1 VRPVV
6 RDFLG
11 TGWSY
16 PVQTDQQGNIKM
28 EGGEDNIER
37 SVRLILGTAKGERV
51 MRPEFG
57 CDIHDQV
64 FSALSPATLNRIEES
79 VRSALV
85 RWEPR
90 IDVESVDATPD
101 ANNPNKVMVDIE
113 YWIQRT
119 NSRSNMV
126 YPFFVQEGEE

>member
-1 VRPVV
+1 MG

-11 TGWSY
+11 TGWNV
-16 PVQTDQQGNIKM
+16 PVETDHQGNVKLTGS
-28 EGGEDNIER
+28 EENVKQ
-37 SVRLILGTAKGERV
+37 SVRIILGTAKGERV

-64 FSALSPATLNRIEES
+64 YSSLSPATLNRIEEG

-90 IDVESVDATPD
+90 IDVESVDAAPD
-101 ANNPNKVMVDIE
+101 PTEPNKVRVDIE
-113 YWIQRT
+113 YWVEST
-119 NSRSNMV
+119 NSRDNMV
-126 YPFFVQEGEE
+126 YPFSVQEG

>member
-1 VRPVV
+1 MS

-16 PVQTDQQGNIKM
+16 PVRTDHQGNIKM
-28 EGGEDNIER
+28 EDGIDNVER
-37 SVRLILGTAKGERV
+37 SVRIILGTAKGERV

-57 CDIHDQV
+57 CEIHDQV
-64 FSALSPATLNRIEES
+64 FSSLSPATLNRIEES

-90 IDVESVDATPD
+90 IDVESVSAAPD
-101 ANNPNKVMVDIE
+101 SSNPNKVLIDIE
-113 YWIQRT
+113 YWIEST

-126 YPFFVQEGEE
+126 YPFYVQEADA

>member
-1 VRPVV
+1 MSQVA

-16 PVQTDQQGNIKM
+16 PVQTDQQGNIEM
-28 EGGEDNIER
+28 TDGEDNIER
-37 SVRLILGTAKGERV
+37 SVRIILSTAKGERV

-57 CDIHDQV
+57 CEIHDQV
-64 FSALSPATLNRIEES
+64 FSSLSPATLNRIEES

-90 IDVESVDATPD
+90 IDVEEVDATPD
-101 ANNPNKVMVDIE
+101 TGNPNKVLVEID
-113 YWIQRT
+113 YWVQST

-126 YPFFVQEGEE
+126 YPFYVQEGDQ